1 MFRFWDKVN
10 KVEEKSAAELDREK
24 RAEELRGMVGK
35 TVLAAEKSVF
45 GHGEHY
51 SILVEYKIKAITPNG
66 KYVQVKSDDVLEWSS
81 IEDWVYFNKV
91 VDVLDK
97 QRR

>member
-35 TVLAAEKSVF
+35 TVLAAEKSVS

-51 SILVEYKIKAITPNG
+51 PRCIVEYKIKAITPNG
-66 KYVQVKSDDVLEWSS
+66 KYVQVERSDVLEWSS

-97 QRR
+97 